1 MKVILLKDV
10 PKVGHKYD
18 VKEVAVGYAHHFLF
32 PKKLAIVATPVA
44 IDGLEKERAK
54 GKQVSDARIAHLE
67 SYLKKLADIT
77 VTMRTKANK
86 SGHLFASLHKK
97 DIAAALT
104 EQTGVPIDE
113 AFLVYEEPIKA
124 VGEYEIKVKVNEKSG
139 TFKLVVEEEKEAK

>member
-32 PKKLAIVATPVA
+32 PKKLAIVATTAVVE
-44 IDGLEKERAK
+44 GLEKERAK
-54 GKQVSDARIAHLE
+54 GKQVSDARVAHLE

-124 VGEYEIKVKVNEKSG
+124 IGEYEVTVQVNDKKGSFRL
-139 TFKLVVEEEKEAK
+139 TVEEEKEK

>member
-1 MKVILLKDV
+1 MRIILLKDV

-32 PKKLAIVATPVA
+32 PKKLAIVATPAA
-44 IDGLEKERAK
+44 IAGFEKERAK
-54 GKQVSDARIAHLE
+54 GKKVSDERMAHLE

-77 VTMRTKANK
+77 VTMWAKANQ

-104 EQTGVPIDE
+104 EQAGVPIDE
-113 AFLVYEEPIKA
+113 AFLVYEEPIKSI
-124 VGEYEIKVKVNEKSG
+124 GEYEITVKVNEKSG
-139 TFKLVVEEEKEAK
+139 TFKLVVEVEK